1 VSSLL
6 VLGDRGSGLTTF
18 VGLLY
23 TVQVRLGTE
32 ESDEFRFHA
41 DRETINQLESIYGE
55 LGSGRFPYRDLDWE
69 DRPMSFVL
77 GFRHGTFLGRAR
89 GSNPTAGAF
98 DTVRVEVGGIS
109 ADELA
114 DLGAHDAVLGEPTRR
129 LLRSQAILLLLDGSR
144 LAPEPSGP
152 AADRMAKYDRV
163 LAASLDL
170 LGKFLAAQRQRRAR
184 TMHPYF
190 VVTKF
195 DQCPPETLTRLDAP
209 PGDPATWSTD
219 ARADFGARLLHTYL
233 FRTEL
238 WLEASR
244 RGAGGKV
251 ADPRWFFSSL
261 RTEESRGELRI
272 ARRSIDPRGGWEP
285 EYPFEEYRAMVRSL
299 GALAHRLPD
308 RAEPQGS

>member
-1 VSSLL
+1 MSSLL

-41 DRETINQLESIYGE
+41 DRETIRQLESIYGE
-55 LGSGRFPYRDLDWE
+55 LGSGRFPYLDLDWE
-69 DRPMSFVL
+69 ERPMSFVL

-89 GSNPTAGAF
+89 ATNPTAGAF

-114 DLGAHDAVLGEPTRR
+114 DLGKHDAVLGEATRK
-129 LLRSQAILLLLDGSR
+129 LLRSQAILLLVDASR
-144 LAPEPSGP
+144 LAPEPAGP
-152 AADRMAKYDRV
+152 EHDRMAGYDRL

-170 LGKFLAAQRQRRAR
+170 LGKFLAAQRRRRAR
-184 TMHPYF
+184 TMFPYF

-195 DQCPPETLTRLDAP
+195 DQCPPETLARLEAP
-209 PGDPATWSTD
+209 TGDPRTWSAD
-219 ARADFGARLLHTYL
+219 DRAHFGARLLHTYL

-238 WLEASR
+238 WMEASR
-244 RGAGGKV
+244 RATGGKV
-251 ADPRWFFSSL
+251 QEPCWFFSSL
-261 RTEESRGELRI
+261 RTEESQGELRI
-272 ARRSIDPRGGWEP
+272 ARRSIVPNGGWEP
-285 EYPFEEYRAMVRSL
+285 EYPFEEYRAMIQSL

-308 RAEPQGS
+308 QLEA